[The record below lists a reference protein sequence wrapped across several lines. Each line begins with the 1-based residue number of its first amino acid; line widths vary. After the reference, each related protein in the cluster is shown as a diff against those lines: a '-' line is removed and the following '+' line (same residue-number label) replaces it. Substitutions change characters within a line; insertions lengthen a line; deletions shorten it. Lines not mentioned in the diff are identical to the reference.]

1 MTAVGG
7 RCDRAFGGFPP
18 PAARENGRLKVTPS
32 IARAPLKALLLKQ
45 SLPPQTKRVRG
56 YLSRTRSQILI

>member
-18 PAARENGRLKVTPS
+18 PAARENGGLKVTPS
-32 IARAPLKALLLKQ
+32 IAGAVENAPC
-45 SLPPQTKRVRG
+45 QTK
-56 YLSRTRSQILI
+56 SASAD

>member
-18 PAARENGRLKVTPS
+18 PAPRENGRLIVTPS
-32 IARAPLKALLLKQ
+32 IAGAVESVPC
-45 SLPPQTKRVRG
+45 QTKSASAG
-56 YLSRTRSQILI
+56 

>member
-32 IARAPLKALLLKQ
+32 IASAVESAPCQAKSAEAD
-45 SLPPQTKRVRG
+45 
-56 YLSRTRSQILI
+56 